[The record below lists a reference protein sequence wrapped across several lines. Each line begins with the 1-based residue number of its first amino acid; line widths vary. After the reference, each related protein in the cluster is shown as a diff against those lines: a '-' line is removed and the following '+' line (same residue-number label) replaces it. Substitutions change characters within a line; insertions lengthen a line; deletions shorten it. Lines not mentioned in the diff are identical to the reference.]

1 MIELVIREAIM
12 YACLLILMG
21 LSITLVFVATRVFNF
36 AVGSL
41 VTIGLY
47 VVLTGVKLWG
57 GNPYFYT
64 PLCFVVGSITGLALY
79 KLLVGPLMRRGAGDI
94 TLMMAT
100 MGFDVALVAILNIYA
115 DYLSRVHKVMSRLF
129 QLGGLDFNVLG
140 NPGLSIVAPVTAFSL
155 VVALY
160 LFLTKTA
167 FGTAIRATIENP
179 FLTSLMGIDTEL
191 VYTVSFIIAGGLATL
206 AGGLLSL
213 RTQGN
218 PDTGMSII
226 VSMFASSILGGLY
239 SIYGPLPGGLL
250 IGLTEILGMYSL
262 STQVGYWIISY
273 RPMLPLIVMALTLLV
288 IPRGLAGVWATFS
301 ARALPALRM
310 RRRSERR

>member
-1 MIELVIREAIM
+1 MIELLLRDAIM
-12 YACLLILMG
+12 YSCLLILMG

-57 GNPYFYT
+57 GNPYYYVS
-64 PLCFVVGSITGLALY
+64 LCFVVGSIMGLALY

-100 MGFDVALVAILNIYA
+100 MGFDIALVAILNIYA

-129 QLGGLDFNVLG
+129 LLEGLDFNVAG

-179 FLTSLMGIDTEL
+179 FLTSLMGINTEL
-191 VYTVSFIIAGGLATL
+191 VYTASFIIAGGLATL
-206 AGGLLSL
+206 AGGLTSL
-213 RTQGN
+213 MTQGN

-239 SIYGPLPGGLL
+239 SIYGPVPGGLL
-250 IGLTEILGMYSL
+250 IGLTEILGMYLL
-262 STQVGYWIISY
+262 SIWLGYWIIPY
-273 RPMLPLIVMALTLLV
+273 RPMLPLIIMALTLLV